1 MATRASNLAL
11 RLATAAV
18 GLPIVIGVLYAAP
31 AWGFYLVVLPA
42 ALVGVYE
49 LLTMTHPADPA
60 ARGLGVVISLAAS
73 LAVYAWTADSRV
85 LLTVFLLVPLSGP
98 LITLMRV
105 GALETAAL
113 RACALGFAPLF
124 VAVPL
129 TLLAVMRRAFGQ
141 EAGAGAALLALGLA
155 WFADTGAYF
164 AGRFLGR
171 HKLYEAVSPN
181 KTVEGAIGGL
191 LASVVWSLGASMSY
205 LRHDLPPV
213 PAVVLGLVAGA
224 LGQAGDLAESVIKR
238 STGVKDSGAIVP
250 GHGGILDRV
259 DAVLVTTVAVF
270 LYMQWSHAWPR

>member
-31 AWGFYLVVLPA
+31 PWGFYLIVLPA

-49 LLTMTHPADPA
+49 LLAMTHPSDPV
-60 ARGLGVVISLAAS
+60 ARGVGVVISLAAS
-73 LAVYAWTADSRV
+73 LAVYSQTTDSRV
-85 LLTVFLLVPLSGP
+85 LLTVFLLVPLAGP
-98 LITLMRV
+98 LVTLLRL
-105 GALETAAL
+105 GALETAAF

-129 TLLAVMRRAFGQ
+129 TVLAVMRRTLGQ
-141 EAGAGAALLALGLA
+141 TGAGAVLLALGLA

-171 HKLYEAVSPN
+171 HKLYETVSPN
-181 KTVEGAIGGL
+181 KTVEGSVGGL
-191 LASVVWSLGASMSY
+191 VASIVWSLGASMSY
-205 LRHDLPPV
+205 LRGDLPPGH
-213 PAVVLGLVAGA
+213 AVALGLVAGA
-224 LGQAGDLAESVIKR
+224 LGQAGDLAESVLKR

-259 DAVLVTTVAVF
+259 DAVIVTTIAVF
-270 LYMQWSHAWPR
+270 LYMRWSHP